1 MRVFSA
7 SWNWRRALLRLA
19 VVSGLVVGLLAAC
32 GDAPPQAVRFESA
45 RIRLPVP
52 GTDKA
57 VGYFQM
63 TNNTDEVITLVG
75 VRSGNVRSIEMHT
88 MIREGD
94 MMRMRRLQTVE
105 VQPDETVEFVP
116 GGRHL
121 MMFGADGL
129 GDRVD
134 LVFNSVEGGE
144 YRHTFTTFLPGDS
157 P

>member
-1 MRVFSA
+1 M
-7 SWNWRRALLRLA
+7 RALLRLA
-19 VVSGLVVGLLAAC
+19 VSSGLVVALLAAC
-32 GDAPPQAVRFESA
+32 GDVAPQAVQFESA

-57 VGYFQM
+57 VGYFQI
-63 TNNTDEVITLVG
+63 TNHTDEIITLTG
-75 VRSGNVRSIEMHT
+75 ARSGQIRSIEMHT
-88 MIREGD
+88 MTREGD
-94 MMRMRRLQTVE
+94 MMRMRRLQAVE
-105 VQPDETVEFVP
+105 VQPDEMVEFVP

-121 MMFGADGL
+121 MLFGADGL

-134 LVFNSVEGGE
+134 LVFTSAEGGE

>member
-1 MRVFSA
+1 MT
-7 SWNWRRALLRLA
+7 ALLRLG
-19 VVSGLVVGLLAAC
+19 VVSGLVVAFLAAC
-32 GDAPPQAVRFESA
+32 GEVSPQAVQFESA

-63 TNNTDEVITLVG
+63 TNNTDAAITLVG
-75 VRSGNVRSIEMHT
+75 VRSGNIRSIEMHT

-94 MMRMRRLQTVE
+94 MMRMRRLRTVE
-105 VQPDETVEFVP
+105 IQPDETVEFVP

-121 MMFGADGL
+121 MLFGADGL

-134 LVFNSVEGGE
+134 LVFTSAEGGE